1 LIRLTFCLDLME
13 IKNKA
18 KIPIVKGTR
27 LIGVPD
33 PVGVLREGQ
42 VYCAVKVHQGSRLEG
57 STLG

>member
-1 LIRLTFCLDLME
+1 ME
-13 IKNKA
+13 MKNKA